1 MKEYKK
7 IAAEIMEAVGGMD
20 NVESIAHC
28 MTRLRLVLK
37 DEQLVQEEVLSN
49 IEGVKGVNIANGQH
63 QIVLGTGVINKVYN
77 EVEKLYGQDEKEPG
91 TLEGGNLMQKIS
103 RLFGDIFIPII
114 PIIVASGLLMGI
126 RTYLIGVG
134 ILDMESNWYI
144 ISDVLVDTG
153 FSFLP
158 VLVCYSATKKF
169 GGNPVMGI
177 VLGLM
182 VLSSLL
188 PSATLIGKGE
198 AEALIVNL
206 IGLDFS
212 IQGYQ
217 GSILIAILGAF
228 LLTKVEAWCRKFVP
242 NIMDSIVTPIL
253 TLTITLF
260 VILFGVGPIVQVI
273 EDIMVDCIIAILQ
286 LPMGIGGFIAGA
298 LQQVL
303 VITGLHHGL
312 WIIDISLL
320 EETGVNMYQP
330 VRNAA
335 ILGQT
340 GACLAFAV
348 FVKDLK
354 QKSNSAAASF
364 SGLSGITEPAIF
376 GTTLIYGMPFVFGMI
391 GSGFGAMFALASG
404 LAAAGM
410 GTAAIP
416 GILLY
421 LDSGLVL
428 YLISSAI
435 ALGIPFVLTAIYVRK
450 RGL

>member
-1 MKEYKK
+1 MKEYKA
-7 IAAEIMEAVGGMD
+7 IAMEIMEAVGGLD
-20 NVESIAHC
+20 NVQSITHC
-28 MTRLRLVLK
+28 MTRLRLVLN
-37 DEQLVQEEVLSN
+37 DEQLVDTEKLSN
-49 IEGVKGVNIANGQH
+49 IKSVKGINVANGQY
-63 QIVLGTGVINKVYN
+63 QIVLGTGVINKVYE
-77 EVEKLYGQDEKEPG
+77 EVEKIYGQEEIQP
-91 TLEGGNLMQKIS
+91 TQLEGGNAIQKIS
-103 RLFGDIFIPII
+103 SLFGDIFIPII
-114 PIIVASGLLMGI
+114 PIIVASGLMMGI
-126 RTYLIGVG
+126 RTYLIGIG

-144 ISDVLVDTG
+144 ISEVLVDTG

-206 IGLDFS
+206 FGLDFS

-217 GSILIAILGAF
+217 GSILIAILGAYI
-228 LLTKVEAWCRKFVP
+228 LTKVEACCRKFVP
-242 NIMDSIVTPIL
+242 NIIDSVVTPIL
-253 TLTITLF
+253 TFVITLIIIF
-260 VILFGVGPIVQVI
+260 FGLGPIAQVI
-273 EDIMVDCIIAILQ
+273 EDCMVNCIIAILQ
-286 LPMGIGGFIAGA
+286 LPLGIGGFIAGA

-340 GACLAFAV
+340 GACLAFAI
-348 FVKDLK
+348 FAKDLK

-364 SGLSGITEPAIF
+364 SGLTGITEPAIF
-376 GTTLIYGMPFVFGMI
+376 GTTLIYGMPFIFGMI

-404 LAAAGM
+404 LAATGM

-416 GILLY
+416 GILYY
-421 LDSGLVL
+421 LESGLVL
-428 YLISSAI
+428 YLISSGI
-435 ALGIPFVLTAIYVRK
+435 ALVIPFVLTAIYMKK